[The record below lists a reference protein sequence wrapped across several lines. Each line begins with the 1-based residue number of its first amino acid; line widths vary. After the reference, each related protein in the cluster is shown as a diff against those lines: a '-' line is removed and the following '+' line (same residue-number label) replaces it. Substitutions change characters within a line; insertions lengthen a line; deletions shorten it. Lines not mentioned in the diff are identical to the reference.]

1 MQLPAQGTGPLADQ
15 LTMNLG
21 HLKLVLGPHSVS
33 MGLQLV
39 TSLLGA
45 TTSGRP
51 VIPTPKTAG
60 STSSSGT
67 AAQHAAVPGTGT
79 AAVGRPPGSSSSTS
93 SSSSPNGTRPGGLT
107 MRLQL
112 SVCHLAVN
120 MERMVT
126 ADRARGAS
134 AGTSRLHGGLEA
146 LETKGLLSLL
156 LLEAN
161 SSVLRGIA
169 AGEAAG
175 AEGTAGAQGARGLAG
190 SGMDGAEGS
199 AQQGGVRVT
208 CSVAHVGL
216 QDLCAPL
223 EQRHVL
229 SGAREAY
236 KVGGMRSSLS

>member
-1 MQLPAQGTGPLADQ
+1 MQLPAQGTGPLPDQ

-45 TTSGRP
+45 STSGRP
-51 VIPTPKTAG
+51 VIPTSKTSG
-60 STSSSGT
+60 SASSSGT

-79 AAVGRPPGSSSSTS
+79 AAAGRSAGSS
-93 SSSSPNGTRPGGLT
+93 SSSSPNGTRPGGMT

-156 LLEAN
+156 LLEAK

-190 SGMDGAEGS
+190 GGMDGAEDN

-236 KVGGMRSSLS
+236 KVGGMRSILS